1 MTYSH
6 AHIHRQAA
14 RLLDSAGVVHEPVDL
29 RHVVSALNLE
39 LVAHAHAPFSCEA
52 ALEPR
57 GDGHA
62 IVLSGGG
69 SERRRRFTI
78 AHEIGHFVL
87 HPELARPE
95 RGGDVTEAGRV
106 QEREA
111 DAFAAELLMP
121 EDLVRQAAREHGA
134 DVDRLADRFDVS
146 RAAMR
151 TRLARLDIL
160 ERHGS

>member
-1 MTYSH
+1 MTYSR
-6 AHIHRQAA
+6 AYIHRQAV
-14 RLLDSAGVVHEPVDL
+14 RLLAAAGISREPVDL

-39 LVAHAHAPFSCEA
+39 LVTQAHSPFSSEA
-52 ALEPR
+52 ALEPM

-78 AHEIGHFVL
+78 AHEIGHCVL
-87 HPELARPE
+87 HPDLARPE
-95 RGGDVTEAGRV
+95 RGGEVTEAGRV

-121 EDLVRQAAREHGA
+121 EDLVRQAVDEHGA

-151 TRLARLDIL
+151 ARLQRLDIL
-160 ERHGS
+160 ERHGA